1 MSCDHSGLVPDLT
14 DGRNVA
20 PLERLV
26 AHIAEASALP
36 LNPLEEERFFSQA
49 VADARGLLSQ
59 LRDTFAGFAVSP
71 LLVDCAL
78 DFHTARQ
85 LALHGADH
93 ATGSVS
99 EPPSLHWFSPHAALS
114 AFELEDLLSHALQLP
129 RKPRFVDL
137 LHLAALP
144 PAAFAERPV
153 IATGLFAQTQAAAPL
168 VVLGEVFGLAAR
180 AAPRRALSQI
190 GDALRLATD
199 ASVLR
204 LLEPL
209 YLQGVYDSAL
219 RLDRLAAHVARVFAQ
234 HSAPPR
240 TKAEEARRGRLS
252 LPLVLQLGLLV
263 AQYPVELPGG
273 AALLQ
278 HLRRLQLWKQRVA
291 ELDVEAQA
299 PPAHDDARRS
309 SQRSGAKKAPGGG
322 QNINLMEVEALLR
335 EAELWPFAF
344 ADELAV
350 LARRKEQA
358 LEWIARFKSLFSQ
371 KAAASSRSARQSDAE
386 PQEEGHKATL
396 DELRLLI
403 SQGGSLLGEG
413 PADEAAAAARAAKK
427 QTKGLQRDMD
437 RAVSA
442 VEEAE
447 DWIDRFRGLITDF
460 FSNAAFLAR
469 PADMAAAAAAEAAAT
484 EAAADTA
491 AEAAAEAADAVAG
504 GAAVVPPP
512 SADGFAHWDA
522 VVAFER
528 DVEDKRAALVEEID
542 AFLGEAQELPI
553 VIEEAQVLE
562 LQLQV
567 LRWAVAVR
575 PLLLR
580 QLHPAAALPPTSKRP
595 PRVKPAEFNSL
606 RAEINRY
613 VSVSRLCRVCVSSGL
628 CVLPSPCRVVSCR
641 CVPVASAA
649 TSRASRASW
658 RSRAWTRSASSP
670 RR

>member
-1 MSCDHSGLVPDLT
+1 MADLA

-26 AHIAEASALP
+26 AHISEASALP
-36 LNPLEEERFFSQA
+36 LNPLEEERFLSQA
-49 VADARGLLSQ
+49 VADARGLLGQ

-78 DFHTARQ
+78 DFHAARQ
-85 LALHGADH
+85 LALHGADR

-99 EPPSLHWFSPHAALS
+99 EPPSQHWFSPHAAVS

-129 RKPRFVDL
+129 RKPRFIDL

-153 IATGLFAQTQAAAPL
+153 VATGLFAQTQAAAPL

-180 AAPRRALSQI
+180 AAPRTLSQI

-240 TKAEEARRGRLS
+240 TKAEEARRSRLS

-273 AALLQ
+273 GALLQ

-291 ELDVEAQA
+291 ELDVEAHAQA
-299 PPAHDDARRS
+299 QPAHDEARRS
-309 SQRSGAKKAPGGG
+309 SQRGGQKKAAGGGGGGGG

-335 EAELWPFAF
+335 EAELWPFVF
-344 ADELAV
+344 PDELAV

-371 KAAASSRSARQSDAE
+371 KAAASSRSARQTEAE

-413 PADEAAAAARAAKK
+413 AQEEAAAAARAAKK

-469 PADMAAAAAAEAAAT
+469 PRDMAAAAAEAAGAASGAADVAAPASAT
-484 EAAADTA
+484 ESEGAT
-491 AEAAAEAADAVAG
+491 VA
-504 GAAVVPPP
+504 PTLD
-512 SADGFAHWDA
+512 ADGFAHWDA
-522 VVAFER
+522 VVAFES

-542 AFLGEAQELPI
+542 AFLSEAQELPI

-567 LRWAVAVR
+567 LRWAIAVR

-613 VSVSRLCRVCVSSGL
+613 APVSRLCLACVAL
-628 CVLPSPCRVVSCR
+628 CLSPSLCL
-641 CVPVASAA
+641 
-649 TSRASRASW
+649 
-658 RSRAWTRSASSP
+658 SP
-670 RR
+670 